1 MIITRTDR
9 PTVLR
14 IARFLPVLAAL
25 ALALPARAQTP
36 TSGRPVFDVRSYGAR
51 GDGKTLDTD
60 AINRAITAASAAG
73 GGTVY
78 FPAGTYASF

>member
-1 MIITRTDR
+1 MR
-9 PTVLR
+9 PFQRMPFRLLV
-14 IARFLPVLAAL
+14 AAL
-25 ALALPARAQTP
+25 ALAAAPAATLAQSP
-36 TSGRPVFDVRSYGAR
+36 AGPSGRPVFDVRSYGAR